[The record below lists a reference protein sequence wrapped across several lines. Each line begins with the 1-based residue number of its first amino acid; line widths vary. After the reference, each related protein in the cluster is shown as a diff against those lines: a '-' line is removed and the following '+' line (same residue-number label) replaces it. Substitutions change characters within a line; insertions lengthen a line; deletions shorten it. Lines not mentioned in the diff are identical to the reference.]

1 MMYPSLPVAQR
12 ALESSSL
19 RRRSDGAVVAGWP
32 AAIATMNQACVPWR
46 RIAVPPN
53 RPFPGGQH
61 SNLPKFYRHIS
72 GARRGVHIALPAPV
86 PLPWMGVSSRLFAN
100 KNQNS
105 KPKKKTI
112 ASIAVKQR
120 ILLVGSY
127 WNKEPKTGSEPL
139 GKENP
144 QEFSV
149 CSAACDA
156 AGELKADRAP

>member
-120 ILLVGSY
+120 ILLVGFQKPSC
-127 WNKEPKTGSEPL
+127 WNKEPKTLAQSHSK
-139 GKENP
+139 KENP
-144 QEFSV
+144 TKSSV
-149 CSAACDA
+149 GSAACDA
-156 AGELKADRAP
+156 LLVS

>member
-32 AAIATMNQACVPWR
+32 AAIATMNQACVPWP

-120 ILLVGSY
+120 ILLVGFQKPSY
-127 WNKEPKTGSEPL
+127 WNKEPKTLAQSHSK
-139 GKENP
+139 KENP
-144 QEFSV
+144 TKSSV
-149 CSAACDA
+149 GSAACDA
-156 AGELKADRAP
+156 LLVS

>member
-32 AAIATMNQACVPWR
+32 AAIATMNQACVPLP

-61 SNLPKFYRHIS
+61 SNLPRFYRHIS

-86 PLPWMGVSSRLFAN
+86 PLPWMGGCELSFVCQQYTKTAN
-100 KNQNS
+100 LRKN
-105 KPKKKTI
+105 
-112 ASIAVKQR
+112 
-120 ILLVGSY
+120 LLSQPV
-127 WNKEPKTGSEPL
+127 L
-139 GKENP
+139 
-144 QEFSV
+144 
-149 CSAACDA
+149 
-156 AGELKADRAP
+156 R